1 MFIKF
6 VFDIGFSKV
15 SNCSKVFSHDSVV
28 KMQVP
33 EHPYDGGTNEFLL
46 SCFIKIMNMIYN
58 QCDHLAIFKD
68 LQT

>member
-1 MFIKF
+1 M
-6 VFDIGFSKV
+6 
-15 SNCSKVFSHDSVV
+15 FSHDSVV